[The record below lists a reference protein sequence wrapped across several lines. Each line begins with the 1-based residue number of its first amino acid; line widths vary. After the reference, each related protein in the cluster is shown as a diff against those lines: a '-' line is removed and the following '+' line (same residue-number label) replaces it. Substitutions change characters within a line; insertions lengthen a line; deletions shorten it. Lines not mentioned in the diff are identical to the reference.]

1 MNENEPK
8 ILVVR
13 LSSLGDIVLSSPV
26 YKNIKA
32 KWPGSHITLLVKPQF
47 AQALAGHPDIDQIM
61 VAKPS
66 LWANIRQIRAGH
78 FTHYLDL
85 HSNLK
90 SMLMGF
96 FSRIPNRVRYDKNSL
111 ERRMY
116 VKFRKNS
123 PSLEKHTLEKYL
135 EALKAWDIDI
145 KYTQPELG
153 DWAYKHTNM
162 EGKKVNKI
170 GIFQTSFI
178 GDSVLTTPLIKKTAK
193 LFPDSKIVVITRP
206 QTEDIFKPMKE
217 VSEIILND
225 KKGWNKIFGVWKTA
239 KAIKES
245 GVDILL
251 VPHRSFRSALIAWL
265 SRVPIRIGFTS
276 SEGWFLYTKTV
287 PFSWMIHDA
296 ERNLSLLQGIV
307 KEKFTAE
314 KLSMRYAP
322 SAEENVARLMKD
334 FNLEG
339 KTLVGIHPGSAW
351 PTKCWPMDY
360 FVELI
365 SRLETELHVQTVIV
379 GGGKKDAD
387 LGEKIC
393 QLSKG
398 HCANLCGKTSLA
410 DLMALMTHFKLF
422 ITNDSGPMHIA
433 TAFNV
438 PTLAIFG
445 PTTRELGFFP
455 YGHGHRV
462 VEVKGLEC
470 RPCALH
476 GGRKCPLGHFKCM
489 KDITVDRVFNNAKEM
504 LEESRALPAENTA
517 HTPN

>member
-1 MNENEPK
+1 MNTEKQPN

-32 KWPGSHITLLVKPQF
+32 AWPNARITLMVKPAF
-47 AQALAGHPDIDQIM
+47 SQALAGHPDIDEIL
-61 VAKPS
+61 VAKPT
-66 LWANIRQIRAGH
+66 LWGCVRQVRKGH

-85 HSNLK
+85 HATFK
-90 SMLMGF
+90 SILIGWL
-96 FSRIPNRVRYDKNSL
+96 SHIPNRARYDKNTL
-111 ERRMY
+111 ARRMF
-116 VKFRKNS
+116 VKFHKSS
-123 PSLEKHTLEKYL
+123 PVLEKHTLEKYL
-135 EALKAWDIDI
+135 EALKQWNIPV
-145 KYTQPELG
+145 KYKEPKLG
-153 DWAYKHTNM
+153 DWAYRHT
-162 EGKKVNKI
+162 ETAGKKIRKI

-178 GDSVLTTPLIKKTAK
+178 GDSVLTTPLIQKTKK
-193 LFPDSKIVVITRP
+193 LFPDTQIVVITRP
-206 QTEDIFKPMKE
+206 QTEDIFKPLPE
-217 VSEIILND
+217 VSEVILND
-225 KKGWNKIFGVWKTA
+225 KRGWNKIAGVWKTA
-239 KAIKES
+239 RAIKKS
-245 GVDILL
+245 GMDILL

-287 PFSWMIHDA
+287 PFNWMIHDA
-296 ERNLSLLQGIV
+296 ERNLSLLQGIA
-307 KEKFTAE
+307 KEKFGGE
-314 KLSMRYAP
+314 KLTMSFTP
-322 SAEENVARLMKD
+322 SAEENVARLLKD

-339 KTLVGIHPGSAW
+339 KKLVGIHAGSAW
-351 PTKCWPMDY
+351 PTKCWPMEY

-365 SRLETELHVQTVIV
+365 SKLQTELGVQVVLV

-398 HCANLCGKTSLA
+398 HAASLCGKTSLA
-410 DLMALMTHFKLF
+410 DLMALMKHLSLF

-433 TAFNV
+433 TAFDV

-455 YGHGHRV
+455 YGEGHRV
-462 VEVKGLEC
+462 LEVKDLPC

-476 GGRKCPLGHFKCM
+476 GGKKCPLGHFKCM
-489 KDITVDRVFNNAKEM
+489 RDILPEEVFKNAKEM
-504 LEESRALPAENTA
+504 LKM
-517 HTPN
+517 

>member
-1 MNENEPK
+1 MNEKQPK
-8 ILVVR
+8 ILVAR

-26 YKNIKA
+26 YKNLKA
-32 KWPGSHITLLVKPQF
+32 KWPQCHITLLVKPQF
-47 AQALAGHPDIDQIM
+47 AQVLAGHPDIDEIM
-61 VAKPS
+61 VAKKG
-66 LWANIRQIRAGH
+66 LWGNIRQVRAGH

-90 SMLMGF
+90 SILIGW
-96 FSRIPNRVRYDKNSL
+96 FSRIPNKLRYSKNPVA
-111 ERRMY
+111 RRLY

-123 PSLEKHTLEKYL
+123 PVLEKHTLERYL
-135 EALKAWDIDI
+135 ETLKAWDVPVLY
-145 KYTQPELG
+145 KNPELG
-153 DWAYKHTNM
+153 DWAYKHANLD
-162 EGKKVNKI
+162 GKKINKI

-178 GDSVLTTPLIKKTAK
+178 GDSVLTTPLIQKTAK
-193 LFPDSKIVVITRP
+193 LFPDAKIVVITRP
-206 QTEDIFKPMKE
+206 QTEDIFRPMKE
-217 VSEIILND
+217 VDQIILND

-239 KAIKES
+239 KAIKET

-276 SEGWFLYTKTV
+276 SEGWFLYTKTI

-296 ERNLSLLQGIV
+296 ERNLSLLHGIV
-307 KEKFTAE
+307 KENFKAE
-314 KLSMRYAP
+314 KLNMRYAP

-339 KTLVGIHPGSAW
+339 KTLLGIHPGSAW
-351 PTKCWPMDY
+351 ATKCWPFEN

-365 SRLETELHVQTVIV
+365 SRIETELHLQAVVV
-379 GGGKKDAD
+379 GGGKTDAD
-387 LGEKIC
+387 LGEKLC
-393 QLSKG
+393 QLSQG

-410 DLMALMTHFKLF
+410 DLMALMGHFKLF

-433 TAFNV
+433 TAFGV

-445 PTTRELGFFP
+445 PTTKELGFFP
-455 YGHGHRV
+455 YGQGHRV
-462 VEVKGLEC
+462 LEVKGLDC

-476 GGRKCPLGHFKCM
+476 GGRKCPKGHFKCM
-489 KDITVDRVFNNAKEM
+489 RLITVDDVFKNVKEM
-504 LEESRALPAENTA
+504 LQEN
-517 HTPN
+517 HVI

>member
-1 MNENEPK
+1 MNKNKPN
-8 ILVVR
+8 ILVIR

-32 KWPGSHITLLVKPQF
+32 AWPDARITLLVKPQF
-47 AQALAGHPDIDQIM
+47 GQALAGHPDIDEIM
-61 VAKPS
+61 VAKKS
-66 LWANIRQIRAGH
+66 LFANIRQIRAGH
-78 FTHYLDL
+78 FTHLLDL
-85 HSNLK
+85 HVTLK
-90 SMLMGF
+90 TMLMSF
-96 FSRIPNRVRYDKNSL
+96 FSKISNRIRYDKNSIARRMFVRFHKTSPVL
-111 ERRMY
+111 ERQ
-116 VKFRKNS
+116 
-123 PSLEKHTLEKYL
+123 TLDKYL
-135 EALKAWDIDI
+135 EALKLWNIEI
-145 KYTQPELG
+145 KYREPKLG
-153 DWAYKHTNM
+153 DWAYKNA
-162 EGKKVNKI
+162 EVNGKKVRKI
-170 GIFQTSFI
+170 AIFQTSFI
-178 GDSVLTTPLIKKTAK
+178 GDSVLTTPLVKKTAK

-206 QTEDIFKPMKE
+206 QTDEIFRPMKE
-217 VSEIILND
+217 VSEVILND
-225 KKGWNKIFGVWKTA
+225 KKGWNKLAGIWKTA
-239 KAIKES
+239 RAIKKA
-245 GVDILL
+245 GVDIIL

-265 SRVPIRIGFTS
+265 SGVPVRIGFTS

-314 KLSMRYAP
+314 KLNMRYTP

-339 KTLVGIHPGSAW
+339 KTLVGIHAGSAW

-360 FVELI
+360 FVKLI
-365 SRLETELHVQTVIV
+365 SRLQTEMGVKVVLV

-393 QLSKG
+393 QLSEG
-398 HCANLCGKTSLA
+398 HAANLCGKTSLS
-410 DLMALMTHFKLF
+410 DLMALMEHFKLF

-433 TAFNV
+433 TAFDV

-455 YGHGHRV
+455 YGEGHRV
-462 VEVKGLEC
+462 LEVENLPC

-476 GGRKCPLGHFKCM
+476 GGKKCPLGHFKCM
-489 KDITVDRVFNNAKEM
+489 RDILPERAFENAKEM
-504 LEESRALPAENTA
+504 LEKQGITA
-517 HTPN
+517 K